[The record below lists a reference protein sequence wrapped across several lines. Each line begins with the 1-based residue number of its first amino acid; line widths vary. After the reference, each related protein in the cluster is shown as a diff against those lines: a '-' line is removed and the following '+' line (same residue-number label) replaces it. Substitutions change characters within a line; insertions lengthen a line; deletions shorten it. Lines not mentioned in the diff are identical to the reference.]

1 MEETKMKKILIITI
15 SLILLAA
22 GMSVSQEY
30 KRYAR
35 PQAEESFMKISF
47 RDHHTYMTF
56 FAPESTETISF
67 ERANINKTES
77 EILIHGQPALNKDG
91 FWVNGKMLSPSVIDR
106 VEVDSYTT
114 DEISLNFLQRKDSTG
129 TIMRTRRQNEFSI
142 IDDISIYENQF
153 IRGSVIAFW
162 SDIHIDGEV
171 NENVIAVY
179 GNITVGDNAVIR
191 GDVVSING
199 SIDVTKKATIYGSI
213 RSTDMRD
220 KGRKNRWMR
229 WYRRDQYFS
238 PVIKLYY
245 NRVDGL
251 APYLGAQFHDEDS
264 LLPSV
269 EVYGGYGFESARWR
283 YHIRVEQIIN
293 RRLPVTLGGSLY
305 RKLGSNDDW
314 IISET
319 ENTIFAFIATEDYKD
334 YFEAEGGYAFGRIRP
349 VSNLGIEIG
358 ILSEKYRWLDGHR
371 HMWSLLGGSKLFPA
385 NFSTIEKSY
394 RTIGINEINNQDITS
409 VIIEAKLDGPKKDTS
424 DLKYSYW
431 RSNARIERS
440 LDGCDEDFTQY
451 RATLIRRQSFSRE
464 SALIIKGVYG
474 GSDGHLPLQR
484 KFFIGGLGTLYG
496 YDYKEYYG
504 SEFWLGALDYGF
516 EFPKTDM
523 TGWIFYN
530 IGQITDKPGRLDSA
544 EYKHSLGIGL
554 SFGDD
559 IRVNVS
565 KRLDRSGAS
574 PVINVRM
581 EHLF

>member
-1 MEETKMKKILIITI
+1 MKKILIIAIGLVLFAVGI
-15 SLILLAA
+15 SF
-22 GMSVSQEY
+22 SQEY
-30 KRYAR
+30 KKYSR
-35 PQAEESFMKISF
+35 PESNESFMKISF

-56 FAPESTETISF
+56 FTPESTETVSF
-67 ERANINKTES
+67 ERSDINKTES
-77 EILIHGQPALNKDG
+77 EISIHGLSALNKGG
-91 FWVNGKMLSPSVIDR
+91 FLVKGQLYPTETIDR
-106 VEVDSYTT
+106 VEVNGYASS
-114 DEISLNFLQRKDSTG
+114 EISLNFL
-129 TIMRTRRQNEFSI
+129 MRSETAKTAIKARQKNEISI
-142 IDDISIYENQF
+142 IDDIKIDETQF
-153 IRGSVIAFW
+153 VRGSVISFW
-162 SDIHIDGEV
+162 SDIYIDGEV
-171 NENVIAVY
+171 NENVVAIY

-213 RSTDMRD
+213 RMSDVREN
-220 KGRKNRWMR
+220 NRTNKWMR

-238 PVIKLYY
+238 PIVKLYY

-251 APYLGAQFHDEDS
+251 APYLGARFQDEDS

-283 YHIRVEQIIN
+283 YNIGIEQIIC
-293 RRLPVTLGGSLY
+293 RRLPVILGGSLY

-319 ENTIFAFIATEDYKD
+319 ENTIFAFLATEDYKD
-334 YFEAEGGYAFGRIRP
+334 YFEAEGGYAFGRVRP
-349 VSNLGIEIG
+349 IAKLDIELG
-358 ILSEKYRWLDGHR
+358 ILSERYRWLDGHR

-385 NFSTIEKSY
+385 NFSTVEKSY
-394 RTIGINEINNQDITS
+394 RAAGINEINNRDITS
-409 VIIEAKLDGPKKDTS
+409 VILETKLDGPKEDTS
-424 DLKYSYW
+424 DWRNSYW
-431 RSNARIERS
+431 RGNARIEWS
-440 LDGCDEDFTQY
+440 LDGGDENFTQY
-451 RATLIRRQSFSRE
+451 RATLIRKQSFGRE

-474 GSDGHLPLQR
+474 GSDGYLPLQR

-496 YDYKEYYG
+496 YDHKEYYG

-530 IGQITDKPGRLDSA
+530 VGQIADKPGRLDSA
-544 EYKHSLGIGL
+544 EFKHSLGIGL

-559 IRVNVS
+559 IRINVS

>member
-1 MEETKMKKILIITI
+1 MEEMKMNKILIIAI
-15 SLILLAA
+15 SLVLLAV
-22 GMSVSQEY
+22 GISFSQEY
-30 KRYAR
+30 KKYAR
-35 PQAEESFMKISF
+35 PQSEESFMKISF

-56 FAPESTETISF
+56 FAPDSTETISF
-67 ERANINKTES
+67 EQGDISKNDSA
-77 EILIHGQPALNKDG
+77 ILIYGQQALNKGG
-91 FWVNGKMLSPSVIDR
+91 FLINGKMFSPEIIDR
-106 VEVDSYTT
+106 VEVNTNAN
-114 DEISLNFLQRKDSTG
+114 DEISLNFLMKNEAAGTAIKARRKNDISV
-129 TIMRTRRQNEFSI
+129 
-142 IDDISIYENQF
+142 IDDIKIDQNQF
-153 IRGSVIAFW
+153 IRGSVVSFW
-162 SDIHIDGEV
+162 SNIYIDGEV

-199 SIDVTKKATIYGSI
+199 SIEVTKKATIYGSI

-251 APYLGAQFHDEDS
+251 APYLGAQFQDEDS

-269 EVYGGYGFESARWR
+269 EIYGGYGFESARWR
-283 YHIRVEQIIN
+283 YNIGIEQIIN

-334 YFEAEGGYAFGRIRP
+334 YFEAEGGYAFGRVRP
-349 VSNLGIEIG
+349 VGNLNIEIG

-394 RTIGINEINNQDITS
+394 RTTGINEINNQDITS
-409 VIIEAKLDGPKKDTS
+409 VVIEAKLDGSKKDTS
-424 DLKYSYW
+424 DLRYSYW
-431 RSNARIERS
+431 RGNARIEWS
-440 LDGCDEDFTQY
+440 LSGCDEDFTQY

-464 SALIIKGVYG
+464 SSLIIKGVYG
-474 GSDGHLPLQR
+474 GSDGYLPLQR
-484 KFFIGGLGTLYG
+484 KFFLGGLGTLYG

-530 IGQITDKPGRLDSA
+530 VGQITDKPGKLDSA

-559 IRVNVS
+559 IRINVS

-574 PVINVRM
+574 PIINVRM